1 MSTPYQPR
9 TGRPATGSS
18 AGIADNPWRA
28 ATDSFGRILRRLFW
42 LIILAMV
49 VGGFLGAAANRFL
62 PPVFKATAQLL
73 IDPRG
78 IHVFSNDLSTGQFDA
93 NAAINFVES
102 QMGVLKSDRVL
113 LRVVRAEKLA
123 NGAQPAE
130 FGTEPTPAADPNVG
144 ATAEVPATGLEFA
157 ESRALAGLQ
166 KSVFVQ
172 RAERSFIVEITV
184 ANRSPQVAAR
194 LANAVVKA
202 YIDEDAIER
211 NAAARRLTTDLGSRL
226 DGLRQALSKS
236 ETKVEAF
243 RASKGLIGG
252 RDKFVLEQ
260 RMTELTTA
268 LSAAQSRE
276 ARARAKLEQLQS
288 NPADMTAIGALDT
301 DPSARK
307 LVLLIDRQTAART
320 EVAQL
325 AGSLLEGH
333 PALLSARSKA
343 GKIDKSI
350 NDTILQIQKGA
361 GSELARTSAETAE
374 FTRRLATLTTEFSK
388 ARQAEVE
395 LRALERDADGNRKIL
410 EAFETR
416 SREANEFGQIDASN
430 LRIVSPARA
439 PNVQDSL
446 RTVIMWGIIGSL
458 IGAMLVMS
466 GIALAA
472 VFAPV
477 AAVPAYEGAGRQP
490 AP

>member
-9 TGRPATGSS
+9 SS
-18 AGIADNPWRA
+18 RMAAGHNTVPTDNPWLA
-28 ATDSFGRILRRLFW
+28 ATDSFGRNMRRLLW
-42 LIILAMV
+42 LILLAMI
-49 VGGFLGAAANRFL
+49 VGGLLGAAIKTYL

-113 LRVVRAEKLA
+113 LGVVRDEKLA
-123 NGAQPAE
+123 LANPPMALDPVPAAAPGTAPAGAPVAAPAS
-130 FGTEPTPAADPNVG
+130 GTEFSET
-144 ATAEVPATGLEFA
+144 
-157 ESRALAGLQ
+157 RALALLQ
-166 KSVFVQ
+166 KALFVQ
-172 RAERSFIVEITV
+172 RAERSFIVDVTV
-184 ANRSPQVAAR
+184 ANSSPQVAAR

-202 YIDEDAIER
+202 YIDEDAIDR
-211 NAAARRLTTDLGSRL
+211 NAAAKRLTADLGSRL
-226 DGLRQALSKS
+226 EGLRQALRNS
-236 ETKVEAF
+236 ETKVETF
-243 RASKGLIGG
+243 RASKGLVGG

-260 RMTELTTA
+260 RLTEATTA
-268 LSAAQSRE
+268 LSTAQNRE
-276 ARARAKLEQLQS
+276 ARARAKLEQLE
-288 NPADMTAIGALDT
+288 NKPADIAAIGSLDS

-325 AGSLLEGH
+325 AGSLLDGH
-333 PALLSARSKA
+333 PALISARSKA
-343 GKIDKSI
+343 MKIDRSI
-350 NDTILQIQKGA
+350 NETITQVRRVA
-361 GSELARTSAETAE
+361 ESELARTSSETAE
-374 FTRRLATLTTEFSK
+374 FNANMAKLTADLSK

-395 LRALERDADGNRKIL
+395 LRALERDAEGNRKIL

-416 SREANEFGQIDASN
+416 SREASEFGQIDATN

-446 RTVIMWGIIGSL
+446 RSVIMWSIISAL
-458 IGAMLVMS
+458 IGALLVMS

-472 VFAPV
+472 VLAPLPST
-477 AAVPAYEGAGRQP
+477 AAYAAAGRQ
-490 AP
+490 